1 MDANGMGGSNGLR
14 QAPPPP
20 PLPAGFK
27 PFPVQ
32 GGMGAQGMNAGAVTQ
47 GMAPGAGMQGRQA
60 PPPPPLPAGMHMAA
74 PAQNAQPVSRHTA
87 PMQGAALTR
96 GAGRTSMSLADAERE
111 KEQEEL
117 QKTAPLPVM
126 EPVKQERVP
135 VTGEACFARSPMDG
149 LYYYATVSSVGEDTA
164 EVTFFDEAGA
174 QLPFAKILPVETAV
188 EELQCFANYSGR
200 GNYFPAQ
207 IDEHDSESVMVHYD
221 ENPEIREQLSLA
233 MIRFAIR

>member
-27 PFPVQ
+27 PFPAQ
-32 GGMGAQGMNAGAVTQ
+32 PAQGMQGRGPLAGA
-47 GMAPGAGMQGRQA
+47 QGRQA
-60 PPPPPLPAGMHMAA
+60 PPPPPLPAGMHMANGA
-74 PAQNAQPVSRHTA
+74 QPGPVQGAAMQNAQPA
-87 PMQGAALTR
+87 PMQGSLTR
-96 GAGRTSMSLADAERE
+96 GTGRTSMSLADAERE

-126 EPVKQERVP
+126 EPVKQERIP

-149 LYYYATVSSVGEDTA
+149 LYYYATVGTVGEDAA
-164 EVTFFDEAGA
+164 EVTFFDEAAA
-174 QLPFAKILPVETAV
+174 QLPFARILPVDTTID
-188 EELQCFANYSGR
+188 ELQCFANYSGR